1 MSEDVSLDQIVA
13 NVQAAASDCNTM
25 IVEAIVEHS
34 AKIPIV
40 AVTSSEFTF
49 LITHLR
55 PKLIYVSSTKFN
67 SREQVMEAL
76 DEEDETSLNL
86 SSSKKLVSTWR
97 SRNGETCRIILA
109 LMYDAVLHVLVE
121 EAKWFADFEV
131 AADAL
136 SEEVEE
142 IGQESTRKVR
152 IEERTKL
159 SSFVKQL
166 ISDPRFSAAKVG
178 VAKRTLLAETLFPD
192 LDQDVIGTI
201 VVQAENDFWLA
212 TAGRKS

>member
-1 MSEDVSLDQIVA
+1 M
-13 NVQAAASDCNTM
+13 
-25 IVEAIVEHS
+25 
-34 AKIPIV
+34 
-40 AVTSSEFTF
+40 
-49 LITHLR
+49 
-55 PKLIYVSSTKFN
+55 
-67 SREQVMEAL
+67 
-76 DEEDETSLNL
+76 
-86 SSSKKLVSTWR
+86 
-97 SRNGETCRIILA
+97 
-109 LMYDAVLHVLVE
+109 
-121 EAKWFADFEV
+121 
-131 AADAL
+131 
-136 SEEVEE
+136 
-142 IGQESTRKVR
+142 R